1 MLTQRL
7 ETQQASNEGTL
18 TITCPVGGLAELIG
32 LAEELRLRSNVTT
45 EGTIHHLDPSGGQ
58 PPVDE

>member
-7 ETQQASNEGTL
+7 ETQQANNTGTL
-18 TITCPVGGLAELIG
+18 TIKCPVGGLAELIG

-45 EGTIHHLDPSGGQ
+45 EGTIHHLDPQ
-58 PPVDE
+58 EVNPPVDE